1 MLDYIMMNYII
12 IVLFIYNYIG
22 INISFILELNKYKLY
37 NEYIAII

>member
-1 MLDYIMMNYII
+1 MMNYII